1 MNCRDKARLK
11 ELESY
16 FSEVFIVVV
25 TMDAFSRGVDT
36 IKKTQSRRITHLSFI
51 YPVVLQ
57 LSLKSLSFNY
67 LTTPNKESGFSS
79 LQSAC
84 IKGDVDTVLAILNFS
99 PDKLDSAIAL
109 SVKIGPNA
117 PHFPG
122 KSILTVLKHQDT
134 EKHEILETVSK
145 VTEHF
150 QSHSLLHLAAK
161 KGNVEHVRRLLDAGE
176 SVDAM
181 CSCSDQR
188 EDEKTLLISTTMCSC
203 SDQLEDEKTPLMF
216 AAEFNEVDVVEF
228 LIQRG
233 ASLEMTDGRSMTP
246 FLHAVSGG
254 KMQNVKRLVDLGAN
268 VLKETR
274 RGMSAIHVAAGQGN
288 KDAVFFLLERGASA
302 DQQGFYGL
310 TPLMLA
316 ARKGCLDTVKLLLS
330 KGANLNGSTQGGDTP
345 LLFAAKENHT
355 DLVKFLLKKGANLF
369 AIKERVL
376 HLATQLDLVSFLCDQ
391 GANIHAKDS
400 WGKTPLHVAAKKGQS
415 DTVRFLLER

>member
-1 MNCRDKARLK
+1 M
-11 ELESY
+11 
-16 FSEVFIVVV
+16 
-25 TMDAFSRGVDT
+25 
-36 IKKTQSRRITHLSFI
+36 
-51 YPVVLQ
+51 Q

-84 IKGDVDTVLAILNFS
+84 IKGDVDTVLAILNLS

-134 EKHEILETVSK
+134 EKHKDILETVSK

-150 QSHSLLHLAAK
+150 QSQSLLHLAAK

-176 SVDAM
+176 PVDAL
-181 CSCSDQR
+181 CSCSDLL
-188 EDEKTLLISTTMCSC
+188 ENKKTPWMFAVRCSC
-203 SDQLEDEKTPLMF
+203 SDRREDEKTPLMF
-216 AAEFNEVDVVEF
+216 AAEFNEVEVVEF

-233 ASLEMTDGRSMTP
+233 ASLEMTDSRSMTP

-254 KMQNVKRLVDLGAN
+254 KMQNVKRLFELGAN
-268 VLKETR
+268 VLKKMR

-288 KDAVFFLLERGASA
+288 KDAVFFLLEHGASA

-316 ARKGCLDTVKLLLS
+316 ARKGLFLS
-330 KGANLNGSTQGGDTP
+330 PKNFSS
-345 LLFAAKENHT
+345 
-355 DLVKFLLKKGANLF
+355 VRISSLK
-369 AIKERVL
+369 V
-376 HLATQLDLVSFLCDQ
+376 
-391 GANIHAKDS
+391 
-400 WGKTPLHVAAKKGQS
+400 
-415 DTVRFLLER
+415 